1 MDWGLSLPSNVTSS
15 LKGKGVLY
23 SFGKSLDCLSHII
36 AITCS
41 NSTKTAISIS
51 IPSDRLANVAE
62 EDEPEIMFSF
72 GLNIEPEIV
81 CCLDMPKN
89 KNRHSM
95 RNSALT
101 LNDEYWISI
110 RVNRADYYIGLFC
123 TQFFH

>member
-23 SFGKSLDCLSHII
+23 SFGKSLDCRSHII
-36 AITCS
+36 TITCS

-62 EDEPEIMFSF
+62 ENGPEIMFSF

-81 CCLDMPKN
+81 CCLDIPKN
-89 KNRHSM
+89 KNRRSM
-95 RNSALT
+95 
-101 LNDEYWISI
+101 
-110 RVNRADYYIGLFC
+110 
-123 TQFFH
+123 

>member
-23 SFGKSLDCLSHII
+23 SLGKSLDYRSHSI

-51 IPSDRLANVAE
+51 IPSDRFANVAE
-62 EDEPEIMFSF
+62 EDGPEIIFSF
-72 GLNIEPEIV
+72 GLNIEPEIG
-81 CCLDMPKN
+81 CCLDIPKN
-89 KNRHSM
+89 KNRHSK

-110 RVNRADYYIGLFC
+110 RDNRAYYYIGLFC

>member
-15 LKGKGVLY
+15 LKGKGALY
-23 SFGKSLDCLSHII
+23 SFGKSLDCRSHSI

-81 CCLDMPKN
+81 CCLDIPKN
-89 KNRHSM
+89 KNRRSM
-95 RNSALT
+95 
-101 LNDEYWISI
+101 
-110 RVNRADYYIGLFC
+110 
-123 TQFFH
+123 